1 MFALARA
8 QLVFFFFFGSHE
20 NEKLIESEMWRKDD
34 FMYVPSSVCVFYLHR
49 SSNRRELTHCK
60 YANGRISVPLA

>member
-1 MFALARA
+1 MFALACA
-8 QLVFFFFFGSHE
+8 QLVFFFLSSHE

-34 FMYVPSSVCVFYLHR
+34 FMYVASTVGVSYLHR
-49 SSNRRELTHCK
+49 SSNRRKLTRHE